1 MNDLKKLQHLVESYG
16 RSRVQEELAG
26 LRDAPESILKRHHD
40 AGKAAWDELTR
51 ALEVLIDRAGGIKI
65 GKA

>member
-1 MNDLKKLQHLVESYG
+1 VNDLKKLQHLVESYG

-26 LRDAPESILKRHHD
+26 LLDAPESIFKRHHD

-51 ALEVLIDRAGGIKI
+51 EFEVLIDRAGREKP
-65 GKA
+65 